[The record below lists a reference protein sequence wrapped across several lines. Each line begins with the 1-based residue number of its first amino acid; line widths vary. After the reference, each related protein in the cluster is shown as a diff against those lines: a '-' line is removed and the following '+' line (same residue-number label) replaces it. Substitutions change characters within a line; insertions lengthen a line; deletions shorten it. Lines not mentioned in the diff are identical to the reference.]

1 VGANLREHWLA
12 FTQFRLRDWR
22 DSQNREFA
30 GFPLARQVVN
40 YLLFRRGPLSIGG
53 YDVVAFVRT
62 RPGLDRPDAQ
72 LMYAP
77 YSLDM
82 DVKDGAAAGMESE
95 PGMQFF
101 GYPMRG
107 TSQGTVQIGS
117 ADPRNPPQISP
128 NYLATEYD
136 RLTTVSTVRYIRGF
150 MQQAPLEPFVVGE
163 LPPTSLAQSDDEIL
177 DMVKAYGS
185 AGLHAVGTC
194 RMGSDPLAVLDER
207 LRVRGVAGLRVA
219 DCSIFPEQLSGNTNA
234 PVMAA
239 AWRASELL
247 LEDHI

>member
-1 VGANLREHWLA
+1 
-12 FTQFRLRDWR
+12 
-22 DSQNREFA
+22 
-30 GFPLARQVVN
+30 
-40 YLLFRRGPLSIGG
+40 
-53 YDVVAFVRT
+53 
-62 RPGLDRPDAQ
+62 
-72 LMYAP
+72 
-77 YSLDM
+77 
-82 DVKDGAAAGMESE
+82 
-95 PGMQFF
+95 
-101 GYPMRG
+101 
-107 TSQGTVQIGS
+107 
-117 ADPRNPPQISP
+117 
-128 NYLATEYD
+128 
-136 RLTTVSTVRYIRGF
+136 
-150 MQQAPLEPFVVGE
+150 VVGE

-207 LRVRGVAGLRVA
+207 LRVRGVAGLRVV